1 MEQNKNLGESSENFA
16 FPCSP
21 CQRKFKTYCGTLQ
34 HMRFC
39 KENNATDQGEGTGT
53 IINTQPDNENKYRE
67 KIDNAYNE
75 LVHCKRNYQ

>member
-53 IINTQPDNENKYRE
+53 IINT
-67 KIDNAYNE
+67 
-75 LVHCKRNYQ
+75 